1 MPVAMAQDSAEEEV
15 LLKAAYL
22 YNFAKFTRWP
32 EDAMGEPGAPLSLCI
47 AGGDDLADVLERLR
61 GKLVKGRPLSIQ
73 TIKDGR
79 ALRGC
84 QMLYVAVSEQQRY
97 PDLVKSARGQPVLTV
112 SELPGFSDSGGIIEI
127 FREHERIRFIINLGV
142 ARRAGLEISPNLL
155 KLAVQVDQE

>member
-1 MPVAMAQDSAEEEV
+1 
-15 LLKAAYL
+15 
-22 YNFAKFTRWP
+22 
-32 EDAMGEPGAPLSLCI
+32 
-47 AGGDDLADVLERLR
+47 
-61 GKLVKGRPLSIQ
+61 
-73 TIKDGR
+73 
-79 ALRGC
+79 
-84 QMLYVAVSEQQRY
+84 MLYVAVSEQQRY